1 MEINRVF
8 GIQIQEGAII
18 MKKSGSTI
26 GWFCAVCFLLI
37 FADNESFAAPDAVPA
52 GQPAQVSLG
61 SKKMGFM
68 ELIQKLEEATPWTV
82 EKVSEALG
90 GISLPLTRSDQYIL
104 VYTTNNLTYENEL
117 LVKEVHLR
125 LSIKKNKMVRLIL
138 DLDKNTKCITSD
150 NLKKIYPDMYPSPYN
165 FEEIFYLR
173 TKRSWGLISFGFKDE
188 RPRCLGSI
196 SFIPAG
202 EE

>member
-1 MEINRVF
+1 
-8 GIQIQEGAII
+8 

-26 GWFCAVCFLLI
+26 GWFCAVCLLLV
-37 FADNESFAAPDAVPA
+37 FAANESIAAPDAVPA
-52 GQPAQVSLG
+52 GKPAQASSE

-68 ELIQKLEEATPWTV
+68 ELIQKLEAADPWSV

-104 VYTTNNLTYENEL
+104 VHTINNLTYENEL

-150 NLKKIYPDMYPSPYN
+150 SLKKIYPDMYPSPYN
-165 FEEIFYLR
+165 FEGTFYLR
-173 TKRSWGLISFGFKDE
+173 TKRSWGSIGFGFKEE

-196 SFIPAG
+196 TFVPKG